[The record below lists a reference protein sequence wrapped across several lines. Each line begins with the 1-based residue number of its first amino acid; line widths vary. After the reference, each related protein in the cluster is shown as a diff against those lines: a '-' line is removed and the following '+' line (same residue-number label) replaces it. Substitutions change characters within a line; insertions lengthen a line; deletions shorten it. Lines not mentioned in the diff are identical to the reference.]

1 MGGDEF
7 VILMSNADK
16 SQYELIQKRIR
27 AVNAALGDTSDGLPA
42 ITVSAGVACGD
53 RKVDP
58 EEIFDHADK
67 ALYNTKRG
75 GKNGIT
81 LFDDM
86 RSESGRGEEKPLS

>member
-1 MGGDEF
+1 MLF
-7 VILMSNADK
+7 RS
-16 SQYELIQKRIR
+16 
-27 AVNAALGDTSDGLPA
+27 
-42 ITVSAGVACGD
+42 ACGD

-67 ALYNTKRG
+67 ALYNTKRE